1 MTSFL
6 IHLARFGYVTFNDQA
21 TAAKAIEL
29 YNYKAYEG
37 RRIIVSYPKA
47 ILPRGLTGSD
57 SFPPSTTLFVGNMPF
72 DMSDQE
78 LNQLFREVKNV
89 VDVRVAIDRRT
100 GHPRG
105 FAHADFVDIASAQK
119 ALDYLKTR
127 DCRGRP
133 LRVNFGVS
141 SKGGSRRQA

>member
-1 MTSFL
+1 M
-6 IHLARFGYVTFNDQA
+6 
-21 TAAKAIEL
+21 

-37 RRIIVSYPKA
+37 RRMIVSFPKA
-47 ILPRGLTGSD
+47 ALPKDLENAGA
-57 SFPPSTTLFVGNMPF
+57 FPPSTTLFVGNMPF

-89 VDVRVAIDRRT
+89 LDVRVAIDRRT

-105 FAHADFVDIASAQK
+105 FAHADFVDVASAQK
-119 ALDYLKTR
+119 AMEYLQTR

-133 LRVNFGVS
+133 LRVNFGQS
-141 SKGGSRRQA
+141 TKKGSKRQGPRA